1 MGFCIYSKAVYLMKL
16 DELLK
21 AIRKELDISQEAFA
35 HDIHVSFTTM
45 NRWENGRT
53 KPSRLAIVSI
63 RDYCKEKGISGE
75 LSSELAKLK

>member
-1 MGFCIYSKAVYLMKL
+1 MRL

-21 AIRKELDISQEAFA
+21 AIRSELGISQEVFA
-35 HDIHVSFTTM
+35 HEVHVSFTTM

-53 KPSRLAIVSI
+53 KPSHLALVSI

-75 LSSELAKLK
+75 LMSELAKIK